1 VFSGTFRFP
10 NASTGGKDQMHR
22 RNKKTRS
29 GRSKTRILVVDDEP
43 QVAETLRDILVHE
56 GLQVEVAENGRQALD
71 LLMNGHRFD
80 LIITDMKMPEMD
92 GLELLRHV
100 RQLKEN
106 LPVIVLTG
114 YATVENGLEA
124 IREGVFNYISKPF
137 SVRLLMNI
145 VHEALKDKD

>member
-1 VFSGTFRFP
+1 
-10 NASTGGKDQMHR
+10 MHR
-22 RNKKTRS
+22 RNKKTRPR
-29 GRSKTRILVVDDEP
+29 RSKTRILVVDDEP
-43 QVAETLRDILVHE
+43 QVAETLLDILVHE

-137 SVRLLMNI
+137 SVRLLMNV

>member
-1 VFSGTFRFP
+1 
-10 NASTGGKDQMHR
+10 
-22 RNKKTRS
+22 
-29 GRSKTRILVVDDEP
+29 VVDDEP

-71 LLMNGHRFD
+71 LLMNGNRFD

-114 YATVENGLEA
+114 AANFKNGLEA